1 MTFLFFGL
9 LEELYWLVDSQ
20 QVFRGNPRPFFVDS
34 KLVCWY
40 RWSEMECDGSSLKLN
55 SLAYVKGTVK
65 DAYVLKSPGAMVC

>member
-20 QVFRGNPRPFFVDS
+20 QVFRGNPRPFFVDAE
-34 KLVCWY
+34 LVCWY
-40 RWSEMECDGSSLKLN
+40 RWSEMECDGNSLKLN

-65 DAYVLKSPGAMVC
+65 DAYVLKSPGTMVC

>member
-20 QVFRGNPRPFFVDS
+20 QVFRGNPRPFFVDAE
-34 KLVCWY
+34 LVCWY

-65 DAYVLKSPGAMVC
+65 DAFVLKSPGTMVC